1 MFAES
6 LFIFRSRMF
15 SLLGDVKGLIK
26 LDKLCIDNNVF
37 RLHYKVS
44 GCLNISIFSSCRLIL
59 YIQAIRW
66 WLILYL
72 FYRSK
77 LRDGNG
83 FKMHASGNLH
93 HPAHSLHSRHGKA
106 IHGSATVKFSQT
118 WFWFVCLCVDFNTWQ
133 RKMKFLHRRPNW
145 LHCRRCCAFGCD
157 GHLLLDPLHFY
168 VIHQHF
174 LVHLPFWRLRASCEA
189 NCQGDKQ
196 SGCRGWERC
205 CSPRSCPS
213 RWRPRKYQVIF
224 ILSFCFVFVLFC
236 FVLFLFCGIPE
247 KSLWSSED
255 LSVLLFLC
263 NFDPWI

>member
-44 GCLNISIFSSCRLIL
+44 GCLSIRIVVLIL
-59 YIQAIRW
+59 PSDTLYSF
-66 WLILYL
+66 ILYL
-72 FYRSK
+72 FYQSK
-77 LRDGNG
+77 LRDRNG
-83 FKMHASGNLH
+83 FKMDASGNLH

-118 WFWFVCLCVDFNTWQ
+118 WFWFVCVCVDFNTWQ
-133 RKMKFLHRRPNW
+133 RKMKFGNRRPNW
-145 LHCRRCCAFGCD
+145 LHCRRCCAFRRD

-174 LVHLPFWRLRASCEA
+174 LVHLPLWQLRASCEV

-196 SGCRGWERC
+196 SGCWGWERC

-213 RWRPRKYQVIF
+213 WWRPRKYQVNL
-224 ILSFCFVFVLFC
+224 ILSVCLFKFAAFFVATLRKVC
-236 FVLFLFCGIPE
+236 DPQKI
-247 KSLWSSED
+247 W
-255 LSVLLFLC
+255 LSFSFFAILILEFK
-263 NFDPWI
+263 F